1 MIQRKQTLYMLVAVI
16 CMTVFTFAKMYTFN
30 SADSSMTLYTYGYN
44 LYEAGAEEPVAGA
57 EVNLR
62 SLCMVVLAALS
73 TVLML
78 VNIFLYKKRELQLSI
93 LMSQYA
99 LLIGV
104 IGYGVYYVWSFS
116 TIFAESIPA
125 GTALTNIPGWSLCL
139 PLVTL
144 LMNYLAV
151 RGVASDIALLR
162 SVDRI
167 R

>member
-1 MIQRKQTLYMLVAVI
+1 MIQRKQTLYMLLAVI
-16 CMTVFTFAKMYTFN
+16 CMTIFTFAKMYTFN
-30 SADSSMTLYTYGYN
+30 STDSSMELHTYGYE
-44 LYEAGAEEPVAGA
+44 LFEAGAEEPIADSA
-57 EVNLR
+57 INLR

-73 TVLML
+73 TLLML

-99 LLIGV
+99 LLVGI

-116 TIFAESIPA
+116 GFFAESIPA
-125 GTALTNIPGWSLCL
+125 GTALTNVPGWSLCL
-139 PLVTL
+139 PLVAL
-144 LMNYLAV
+144 LMNYLAI